1 MLKENAIN
9 RQLMFLTFD
18 KYGIYFTL
26 ESEFYLFFHLC
37 EYPSSTYS
45 LRLVSVVEIQVF
57 EPGGLWVCIL

>member
-45 LRLVSVVEIQVF
+45 MRLVSVVF
-57 EPGGLWVCIL
+57 EPGG